1 MIIHGEA
8 VPRFA
13 RAANQGLTVMVLGVA
28 CKVIFKRASTL
39 TDTDTGITTQVAH
52 VDLIPQAWPYQT
64 E

>member
-1 MIIHGEA
+1 VIIHGEA

-39 TDTDTGITTQVAH
+39 TNDDGTTAQVAH